1 MLIPPRVYNQR
12 KENGWKKRGEGRI
25 VDGRERSVPSSLQE
39 EVIRLT
45 FIAFVVAF
53 TIVVVYAYLV

>member
-1 MLIPPRVYNQR
+1 M
-12 KENGWKKRGEGRI
+12 
-25 VDGRERSVPSSLQE
+25 DGRERSVPSSLQE